1 MLGASKQLQQP
12 STPLPHSTHHPAG
25 DLGALPEAGQLA
37 PALSGVSVP
46 NPGTPPPP
54 GNVGLGGRVA
64 GLGGLLCSPKRCFW
78 GRDGDKTLP
87 HHGSPI
93 WGSPHALLPGVLDGQ
108 WDAPSRLCTFL
119 AAFPFPRASRANQ
132 GEPAQPHSLAEDPL
146 GITGDL
152 GSPWLGGQEEQERAV
167 LGRAM
172 GALTA

>member
-1 MLGASKQLQQP
+1 MLART
-12 STPLPHSTHHPAG
+12 STLLPRSPHHPAG

-46 NPGTPPPP
+46 NPGTPLPP

-64 GLGGLLCSPKRCFW
+64 GPGGLLCSLK
-78 GRDGDKTLP
+78 
-87 HHGSPI
+87 
-93 WGSPHALLPGVLDGQ
+93 GVFREGMGT
-108 WDAPSRLCTFL
+108 R
-119 AAFPFPRASRANQ
+119 PFPTMAAQSGGCPMPFSLGCSMGSGMHPPGTAHSWLLFLSPRPAGQTRE
-132 GEPAQPHSLAEDPL
+132 EPAQPHSLAGDPL